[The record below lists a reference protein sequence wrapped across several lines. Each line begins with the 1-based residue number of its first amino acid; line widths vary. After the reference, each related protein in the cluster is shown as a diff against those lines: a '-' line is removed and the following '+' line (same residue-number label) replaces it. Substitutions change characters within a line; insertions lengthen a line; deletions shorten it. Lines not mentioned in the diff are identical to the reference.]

1 MDNVRG
7 LVGAGLLACSA
18 AAGDEIVTTFGNDWF
33 FTLGWE
39 TVGQT
44 VTVPTS
50 NVLDSLAVVIKGGS
64 ESPFPFFIYVF
75 EWDEGD
81 VVGAALWSEL
91 AWGQGTQEEI
101 FAFDEIGLH
110 LAREGQ
116 YAILV
121 TLLAGDVLPGVAFVQ
136 DAYAGGT
143 LLTKEAFDTP
153 MIAWVGNDML
163 FSAGFTS
170 CTADINGD
178 GELNIF
184 DFISFQGVFTS
195 GDMAADCN
203 QDGVLN
209 VLDFV
214 CFQSKF
220 LAGCG

>member
-136 DAYAGGT
+136 D
-143 LLTKEAFDTP
+143 
-153 MIAWVGNDML
+153 ML